1 MGFDVKKERKK
12 ETWRPYVIWGNLYMY
27 VWCGLHL
34 TPKFRNTY
42 WDIWR
47 KIKTL
52 IWNSNLSLSQF
63 HLLLYIEITP
73 IIFIII
79 SFCKFS
85 CNKICNSFNN
95 FLWEKSLS
103 TKRPIFSHLSLCFC
117 VVVGMDNHYLK
128 CFKVVSLALENNKN

>member
-1 MGFDVKKERKK
+1 M
-12 ETWRPYVIWGNLYMY
+12 
-27 VWCGLHL
+27 
-34 TPKFRNTY
+34 
-42 WDIWR
+42 
-47 KIKTL
+47 
-52 IWNSNLSLSQF
+52 SLSQF

-128 CFKVVSLALENNKN
+128 CFKVVSLALENNKCTNTLLKNSNLTSAQIHFLTWPFLQLAKMISYDCKNINSSLFSFSTMTYHLSNS